1 MWTLGASALLL
12 LTKSSDLMRQ
22 SSAGATTP
30 FPSAETPRRRSGGS
44 GSLLADRREWLHLVW
59 FSDTSMKSYALA
71 RAEGCRVHPSF

>member
-22 SSAGATTP
+22 SSAGATP